1 MNTIPDWKAWLYLTL
16 LGAAC
21 VIAFYLADAAGAR
34 WLYAVME

>member
-21 VIAFYLADAAGAR
+21 VIAFILAGRGLAR
-34 WLYAVME
+34 